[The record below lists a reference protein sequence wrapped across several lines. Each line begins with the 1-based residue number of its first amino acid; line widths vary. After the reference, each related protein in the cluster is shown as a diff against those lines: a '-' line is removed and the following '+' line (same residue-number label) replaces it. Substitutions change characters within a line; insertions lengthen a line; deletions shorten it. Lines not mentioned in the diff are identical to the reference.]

1 MEIRVCPSTLNTGF
15 STYSPKALRQLFSSR
30 KVSHVLP
37 FSSEEGKE
45 AAALIDNRSKVAI
58 SGAQPKYSI
67 KQVGNRLELSDK
79 AGTHILKPVP
89 FQLLN
94 KMDAPAN
101 EHVTMQIAE
110 QVFRLPTAKNAMI
123 FFSDGQPAYI
133 TRRFDIKDDGT
144 RCLKEDFASLA
155 ALSEIANGPDFKYN
169 YSYLKMGNLMD
180 AYFPAAIPAKELLF
194 RMILFNY
201 LFSNGDAHLKN
212 FARLDCMGNG
222 YGLLS
227 PAYDLLC
234 TRLHIA
240 DADLALHEGLYEGDY
255 QHPSFSTFGY
265 YAYDD
270 FFTFGVKLGLQP
282 KRIHAFLKDSTQHQ
296 EKVTEFA
303 SVSFLSENGRVEYL
317 RWYYDKR
324 RRLLQSLAGYIN

>member
-1 MEIRVCPSTLNTGF
+1 MDMELNVCPSTLRSGF
-15 STYSPKALRQLFSSR
+15 STYSPNALRHLFSGR
-30 KVSHVLP
+30 KVRHVLP

-45 AAALIDNRSKVAI
+45 AALLMDNRSKVAI

-67 KQVGNRLELSDK
+67 KQVANRLELSDTT
-79 AGTHILKPVP
+79 GTHILKPAP

-123 FFSDGQPAYI
+123 FFADGQPAYI
-133 TRRFDIKDDGT
+133 TRRFDIKEDGS

-155 ALSEIANGPDFKYN
+155 AISELTNGPDFKYN
-169 YSYLKMGNLMD
+169 YSYLQMGNLIA

-194 RMILFNY
+194 RMVLFNY

-255 QHPSFSTFGY
+255 FHPSYSTFGY

-282 KRIHAFLKDSTQHQ
+282 KRIHGFLHGYTQHQ
-296 EKVTEFA
+296 EKVTDLV
-303 SVSFLSENGRVEYL
+303 SVSFLSESGRVEYL
-317 RWYYDKR
+317 RWYHDKR
-324 RRLLQSLAGYIN
+324 RRLLQSIV